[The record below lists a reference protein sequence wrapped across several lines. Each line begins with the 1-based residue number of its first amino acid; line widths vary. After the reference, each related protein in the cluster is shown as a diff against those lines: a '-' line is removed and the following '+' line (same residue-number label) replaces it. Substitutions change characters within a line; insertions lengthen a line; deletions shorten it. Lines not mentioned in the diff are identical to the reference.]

1 MEENSAGRQISCLS
15 HEIRRLMDANL
26 QRQKLSSV
34 QVRVLGFLDSG
45 RDRGVRCSQTDVRRE
60 CLNTRSSSVTSVLQT
75 LEREGYITREAGSDA
90 RVKYIALTEKG
101 LKVAHTC
108 REFILRM
115 ENVLVENFTDEEKAL
130 LYAYI
135 SRMKENLKTFYNEI
149 V

>member
-1 MEENSAGRQISCLS
+1 MKENSAGRQITCLS
-15 HEIRRLMDANL
+15 HEMRRLMDVNL

-34 QVRVLGFLDSG
+34 QIRVLGFLDFS
-45 RDRGVRCSQTDVRRE
+45 RDKGIRCSQTDVRRE
-60 CLNTRSSSVTSVLQT
+60 CLNTRSSSVTSVLQA

-90 RVKYIALTEKG
+90 RVKYITLTEKG
-101 LKVAHTC
+101 LEVAHTC

-115 ENVLVENFTDEEKAL
+115 ESVLVEDFTDEEKEL
-130 LYAYI
+130 LYAFI